1 MEEIL
6 SFKLVLIGESGVGKS
21 SLFYKYIQ
29 SNNSKFE
36 TMPSEQPQFQ
46 LKLCLLKIIIN
57 QLNLIYGILQ
67 DKKDIEL

>member
-21 SLFYKYIQ
+21 SLFYRYIQ

-36 TMPSEQPQFQ
+36 TMPSEQP
-46 LKLCLLKIIIN
+46 
-57 QLNLIYGILQ
+57 
-67 DKKDIEL
+67 